1 MMTAVANTTPV
12 DEAVARNGGARF
24 IDPQVLA
31 RIDNLDLLARIVVDG
46 FIAGLHRTL
55 FLGVST
61 EFAEHRAY
69 APGDD
74 VRRIDWRVFA
84 RTDRFYVKSYEAETN
99 ADLVVALDI
108 SGSMDFSSG
117 EADSESVTKLDYARF
132 VAASLAHLAG
142 RQRDRIGLATFDV
155 GLVQMIPPSGRHR
168 DRVLRVLEKL
178 SVGGGSDLGKS
189 LERLGDGLHRRG
201 IVVVISDFYAPAEEV
216 VSALSGL
223 RVRGHDVIAI
233 HILDPME
240 LDLQR
245 HLGQR
250 SALSSAEVLQDIETA
265 DRLPIEPEQQRAEYR
280 RLVKGHI
287 DNLRHASGGRG
298 IDYACFDT
306 SQPLDHILF
315 RYLSERAR
323 LSHVR

>member
-1 MMTAVANTTPV
+1 MNATANIA
-12 DEAVARNGGARF
+12 ASARNGGARF

-31 RIDNLDLLARIVVDG
+31 RIGNLDLLARIVVDG

-69 APGDD
+69 SPGDD
-74 VRRIDWRVFA
+74 VRRIDWRVYA
-84 RTDRFYVKSYEAETN
+84 RTDRFYVKAYEAETN

-108 SGSMDFSSG
+108 SKSMDFSSG
-117 EADSESVTKLDYARF
+117 EADSDNVTKLDYARF

-142 RQRDRIGLATFDV
+142 RQRDRVGLATFDIS
-155 GLVQMIPPSGRHR
+155 LVQTIPPSGRHR
-168 DRVLRVLEKL
+168 DRVLRTLETI
-178 SVGGGSDLGKS
+178 SVGTGSNLGKA

-201 IVVVISDFYAPAEEV
+201 IIVVISDFYAPVQEV
-216 VSALSGL
+216 LSALDGL
-223 RVRGHDVIAI
+223 RARGHDVIAI

-240 LDLQR
+240 LDLHHYQGR
-245 HLGQR
+245 R
-250 SALSSAEVLQDIETA
+250 SALSDAEVLQDIETA
-265 DRLPIEPEQQRAEYR
+265 ERMPIVLAQQRAQYR
-280 RLVKGHI
+280 RLVEEHI
-287 DNLRHASGGRG
+287 DNLRHTSGGRG

-323 LSHVR
+323 LSHAR

>member
-1 MMTAVANTTPV
+1 MGVVNTKIDPAGV
-12 DEAVARNGGARF
+12 RNGGARF
-24 IDPQVLA
+24 IDPQVLT
-31 RIDNLDLLARIVVDG
+31 RIGNLDLLARIVVDG

-69 APGDD
+69 SPGDD

-84 RTDRFYVKSYEAETN
+84 RTDRFYVKAYEAETN
-99 ADLVVALDI
+99 ADLVVALDV
-108 SGSMDFSSG
+108 SKSMDFSSG
-117 EADSESVTKLDYARF
+117 EPDSVTKLDYARF

-142 RQRDRIGLATFDV
+142 RQRDRIGLSTFDV

-168 DRVLRVLEKL
+168 DRVLRTLETI
-178 SVGGGSDLGKS
+178 SVGNGSDIGKA

-201 IVVVISDFYAPAEEV
+201 IVVVISDFYSPAEDII
-216 VSALSGL
+216 SALDGL

-240 LDLQR
+240 LDLRR
-245 HLGQR
+245 HLGER
-250 SALSSAEVLQDIETA
+250 SALTNAEALQDMETTE
-265 DRLPIEPEQQRAEYR
+265 RIPMVPGQQQTRYR
-280 RLVKGHI
+280 RLVQEHI
-287 DNLRHASGGRG
+287 NALRHASGGRG
-298 IDYACFDT
+298 VDYACFDT

-323 LSHVR
+323 LAHVR

>member
-1 MMTAVANTTPV
+1 MASVDTTTGPGP
-12 DEAVARNGGARF
+12 RNRGARF
-24 IDPQVLA
+24 IDPQVLT
-31 RIDNLDLLARIVVDG
+31 RLGNLDLLARIVVDG

-69 APGDD
+69 SPGDD
-74 VRRIDWRVFA
+74 VRRIDWRVYA
-84 RTDRFYVKSYEAETN
+84 RTDRFYVKAYEAETN
-99 ADLVVALDI
+99 ADLLVALDI
-108 SGSMDFSSG
+108 SKSMDFTSG
-117 EADSESVTKLDYARF
+117 GTDSVTKLDYARF
-132 VAASLAHLAG
+132 VAASLVHLAG
-142 RQRDRIGLATFDV
+142 RQRDRVGLATFDI

-168 DRVLRVLEKL
+168 DRVLRTLETIA
-178 SVGGGSDLGKS
+178 VGDGSDIEKA

-201 IVVVISDFYAPAEEV
+201 IVVVISDFYAAAEEV
-216 VSALSGL
+216 VSALDGL

-245 HLGQR
+245 HLGPR
-250 SALSSAEVLQDIETA
+250 SFLSSAEALQDMETA
-265 DRLPIEPEQQRAEYR
+265 ERIPIVAGQQRAEYR
-280 RLVKGHI
+280 RLVQEHI
-287 DNLRHASGGRG
+287 DSLRRASGGRG